1 MSRMKITLIVI
12 AAAFLVCLVVIGL
25 RPDKPDAA
33 SASETTGGPSFEV
46 RVVKPLSARPLF
58 ELLGLLRAGDL
69 GFDHTSRGAENGR
82 VGRDRL
88 ELIAEGWDLSIETDG
103 EGKIASGTRLVFP
116 LDLGGQER
124 RLRCRPAVPAIGYL
138 RSAMQA
144 GPDELGGSF
153 SVQLATCEIAETGKV
168 IEWPP
173 APLTVRGHFERLP
186 IAPAKKIAGP

>member
-12 AAAFLVCLVVIGL
+12 AAALLVCLVVIGL

-33 SASETTGGPSFEV
+33 SASETTVGPSFEV

-69 GFDHTSRGAENGR
+69 GFDHTSPGAEIGR

-116 LDLGGQER
+116 LDLGGQAR

-138 RSAMQA
+138 RSATQA
-144 GPDELGGSF
+144 GPVELGSSF
-153 SVQLATCEIAETGKV
+153 SVELATCEIAETGKV

-173 APLTVRGHFERLP
+173 APLTVRGNFERLA